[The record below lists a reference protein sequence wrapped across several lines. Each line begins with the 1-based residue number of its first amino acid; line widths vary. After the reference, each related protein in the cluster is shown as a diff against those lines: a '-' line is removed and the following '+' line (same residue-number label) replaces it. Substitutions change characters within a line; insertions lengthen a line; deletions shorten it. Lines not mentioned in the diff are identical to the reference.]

1 MMGHLIESLS
11 PCADRP
17 MAGVTSMSPKTTEIR
32 VGGGLDTRMAK
43 SRKKTKKDDRAIR
56 KPAPRR
62 KDRAKRRHQYAALP
76 VRHVDGRPE
85 VLLIT
90 SRDTGRWIVPKGWPE
105 KGMAPCEVAEM
116 EAFEEAGIRGTVAQ
130 APVASYRY
138 DKVLPRNRSV
148 AVDVDVF
155 LLAVDEQLDSWP
167 EMRERRR
174 EWVSAAE
181 AAMRIS
187 DSGMKGVLLS
197 LGAGSVPDEPEAAPE
212 GVPELAPAEG

>member
-1 MMGHLIESLS
+1 
-11 PCADRP
+11 
-17 MAGVTSMSPKTTEIR
+17 MAGVYSMSPKTMGIR

-43 SRKKTKKDDRAIR
+43 SRKKLKKDDRESR

-62 KDRAKRRHQYAALP
+62 KDRARRRHQYAALP

-105 KGMAPCEVAEM
+105 KGMTPCEVAEM
-116 EAFEEAGIRGTVAQ
+116 EAYEEAGIRGTVAE
-130 APVASYRY
+130 AAVASYRY
-138 DKVLPRNRSV
+138 DKALPRNRSI

-155 LLAVDEQLDSWP
+155 LLAVDEQLDEWP
-167 EMRERRR
+167 EMAQRRR

-197 LGAGSVPDEPEAAPE
+197 LGAGSVPEEPEAAPA